1 MRIDYFGQTSIHE
14 SPYTFYPF
22 IIFGHIS
29 LLLSYLIVRI
39 VKNKNFA
46 LEDEKKA
53 LFQQKKAFFIENI
66 GNIVLFIVSKE
77 QVEEYNIML
86 SNELIRMEKKQTG
99 KILSINEC

>member
-1 MRIDYFGQTSIHE
+1 M
-14 SPYTFYPF
+14 
-22 IIFGHIS
+22 
-29 LLLSYLIVRI
+29 SYLIVRI

-86 SNELIRMEKKQTG
+86 TNELIRMEKKQTG